1 MTFRSGQVLDL
12 LFDLGH
18 SRLKWA
24 GWSDRQ
30 LVQPQAV
37 VWRGQEPAALCRQVL
52 DGLHPASRVA
62 IAAVAR
68 GDMLRALEQAL
79 AAHWNCEVLHP
90 VVTARCGAVR
100 NGYRQP
106 GRLGFDRWAALLG
119 AWARRPGCS
128 AIVIDCGSA
137 VTVDGL
143 RQDGQHLG
151 GVIFPGPLLMADAF
165 YTRTGLVVEPP
176 DDATAVT
183 AVSTADAVAAGTR
196 LAVLGGIERAVV
208 AWLRRL
214 PGADVWLTGG
224 DGPALRQALTLP
236 DNTRLTPDL
245 VLEGLGHM
253 LEWEAQ

>member
-1 MTFRSGQVLDL
+1 MDL

-24 GWSDRQ
+24 GWQDGR
-30 LVQPQAV
+30 LVRPQAA
-37 VWRGQEPAALCRQVL
+37 VWRGHEPGALCRQVL
-52 DGLHPASRVA
+52 DGMGAPQRVA

-68 GDMLRALEQAL
+68 GALLQTLEQVL
-79 AAHWNCEVLHP
+79 AQRWACAVWRP
-90 VVTARCGAVR
+90 AVTARCGGVR
-100 NGYRQP
+100 NGYREP
-106 GRLGFDRWAALLG
+106 SRLGFDRWAALLG
-119 AWARRPGCS
+119 AWARRPGR
-128 AIVIDCGSA
+128 AAVVIDCGSA

-151 GVIFPGPLLMADAF
+151 GVIFPGPSLMADAF
-165 YTRTGLVVEPP
+165 YDRTGLAALPSGDVG
-176 DDATAVT
+176 AVT
-183 AVSTADAVAAGTR
+183 AVTTADAVAAGTR
-196 LAVLGGIERAVV
+196 LAVLGGIERAVG
-208 AWLRRL
+208 AWLQHL

-236 DNTRLTPDL
+236 NNTRLTPHL

>member
-1 MTFRSGQVLDL
+1 MDL

-24 GWSDRQ
+24 GWQDGR
-30 LVQPQAV
+30 LVQPQAA
-37 VWRGQEPAALCRQVL
+37 VWRGQEPGAFCQRVL
-52 DGLHPASRVA
+52 EGVSSPRRVA

-68 GDMLRALEQAL
+68 GTLLPTLEQAF
-79 AAHWNCEVLHP
+79 AGRWACDVLRP

-100 NGYRQP
+100 NGYREP
-106 GRLGFDRWAALLG
+106 SRLGFDRWAALLG
-119 AWARRPGCS
+119 AWARRPGR
-128 AIVIDCGSA
+128 AAVVIDCGSA

-151 GVIFPGPLLMADAF
+151 GVIFPGASLMVDAF
-165 YTRTGLVVEPP
+165 YDRTGLAALPSG
-176 DDATAVT
+176 DATAVT
-183 AVSTADAVAAGTR
+183 AVATADAVAAGTR
-196 LAVLGGIERAVV
+196 LAVLGGIERAVS
-208 AWLRRL
+208 AWLQCL

-224 DGPALRQALTLP
+224 DGPALGQALTLP
-236 DNTRLTPDL
+236 NNTWLTPHL